1 MELLATANVAIHMQT
16 QVLVNGAAIERV
28 AASDTNHLAILL
40 DVDGTLI
47 ELGPTP
53 FEVHVPD
60 ELRVV
65 LKQLS
70 EMTGGALALV
80 SGRPIKDLD
89 ILFDPL
95 KLPAIGGHG
104 AEMRLHQTI
113 RRMTPLLS
121 DSLRAQLS
129 AAAGLRPGVVVE
141 DKGYSVALHYRKV
154 PQYENWLVRHI
165 VAVCKAHADEV
176 TEVLPGKLMFEVKRP
191 AVNKGESVR
200 HLMKLKPFVGRH
212 PLFIGDDVTDE
223 SVFEVMPDL
232 GGLAFSVTRKVDGL
246 AGIFDSPAQVRQ
258 ALYRLANGRKYEQFH
273 QVP

>member
-1 MELLATANVAIHMQT
+1 
-16 QVLVNGAAIERV
+16 
-28 AASDTNHLAILL
+28 
-40 DVDGTLI
+40 
-47 ELGPTP
+47 
-53 FEVHVPD
+53 
-60 ELRVV
+60 
-65 LKQLS
+65 
-70 EMTGGALALV
+70 V

-89 ILFDPL
+89 ILFKPL

-104 AEMRLHQTI
+104 AELRLHQTI
-113 RRMTPLLS
+113 HSVAPLLS

-129 AAAGLRPGVVVE
+129 AAAALRPGIVIE

-154 PQYENWLVRHI
+154 PQHENWLMRHI
-165 VAVCKAHADEV
+165 ASVSKAHADEA

-200 HLMKLKPFVGRH
+200 HLMKMEPFRGRC
-212 PLFIGDDVTDE
+212 PIFIGDDVTDE

-232 GGLAFSVTRKVDGL
+232 GGLAFSVTRNVEGL

-258 ALYRLANGRKYEQFH
+258 ALYRLADGQKFRHSQ